1 MTTSTSRRAV
11 NSAVTIA
18 AAVTVV
24 VAVGA
29 DLLAGSH
36 SAHVALVGVIAI
48 ALGVVRARLA
58 GRHRAIF
65 GVLSAVIVAQPAIH
79 AALTLSASGLAAQGL
94 HDLDPDD
101 VTTLAN
107 MAFAGAVVVG
117 VGLVE
122 KLLLAVE
129 AAMRSCCEAVLALLG
144 RAPAPTGPVLTTAL
158 EPVQPPSRAWV
169 RYEARRGPPL
179 RLAHA

>member
-58 GRHRAIF
+58 GRHRCKGAR
-65 GVLSAVIVAQPAIH
+65 A
-79 AALTLSASGLAAQGL
+79 TL
-94 HDLDPDD
+94 
-101 VTTLAN
+101 
-107 MAFAGAVVVG
+107 
-117 VGLVE
+117 
-122 KLLLAVE
+122 
-129 AAMRSCCEAVLALLG
+129 
-144 RAPAPTGPVLTTAL
+144 GPVH
-158 EPVQPPSRAWV
+158 
-169 RYEARRGPPL
+169 EAKDHGGRVAEG
-179 RLAHA
+179 HA